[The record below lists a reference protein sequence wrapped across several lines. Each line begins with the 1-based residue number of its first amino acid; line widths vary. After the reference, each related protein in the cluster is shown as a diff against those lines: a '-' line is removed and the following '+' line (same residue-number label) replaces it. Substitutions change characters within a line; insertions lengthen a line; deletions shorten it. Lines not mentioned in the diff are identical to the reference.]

1 LLIKRINR
9 GTVVQSKKDEAKTS
23 YVPTTKLED
32 LAHNKVVK
40 REFCN
45 RTKKT
50 EVKEIQGYRHYRK
63 MMYIPTP
70 HYNAVKELVKPTVY
84 NSAV

>member
-1 LLIKRINR
+1 MSIKRINQ
-9 GTVVQSKKDEAKTS
+9 GTVVQSKKEEAKTS

-45 RTKKT
+45 RTKKQKS
-50 EVKEIQGYRHYRK
+50 KEIQGYRHHRK

-70 HYNAVKELVKPTVY
+70 HYNAVNELVKHTVY

>member
-1 LLIKRINR
+1 MGIVNKENKPRHSC
-9 GTVVQSKKDEAKTS
+9 TAKTS

-45 RTKKT
+45 RTKKQKSKKFRDT
-50 EVKEIQGYRHYRK
+50 DTTGK
-63 MMYIPTP
+63 
-70 HYNAVKELVKPTVY
+70 
-84 NSAV
+84 

>member
-1 LLIKRINR
+1 
-9 GTVVQSKKDEAKTS
+9 
-23 YVPTTKLED
+23 
-32 LAHNKVVK
+32 VK

-45 RTKKT
+45 RTKKQKS
-50 EVKEIQGYRHYRK
+50 KEIQGYRHHRK

-70 HYNAVKELVKPTVY
+70 HYNAVNELVKHTVY